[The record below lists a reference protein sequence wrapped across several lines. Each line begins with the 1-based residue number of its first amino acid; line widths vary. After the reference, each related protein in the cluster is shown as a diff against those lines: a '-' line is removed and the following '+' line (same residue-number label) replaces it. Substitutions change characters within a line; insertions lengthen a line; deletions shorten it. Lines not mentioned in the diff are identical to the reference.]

1 MAKLSLGGFVALTK
15 KQREIY
21 DFLKFFIDTNGYSPS
36 IREIQDQFGLSS
48 PATVHK
54 HLSLLEQKSYIRK
67 DANKNRS
74 IDILDPT
81 DFQQQAVPQSIF
93 VPETSIQ
100 IPLKG
105 MIQAGAP
112 IEVFEDNEQVD
123 VPQYMI
129 RKPAKTYALKVRGDS
144 MIDACISNGDTI
156 LVEERSW
163 ANNGEIVV
171 ASVEGELTLKSYFKE
186 KDHIR
191 LQPENTNM
199 DPILV
204 YGEVLVLGI
213 LVGLLRS
220 Y

>member
-1 MAKLSLGGFVALTK
+1 MALTK

-21 DFLKFFIDTNGYSPS
+21 DFLKSFIDNNGYSPS

-54 HLSLLEQKSYIRK
+54 HLSLLEKKSYIRK

-74 IDILDPT
+74 IDILDPSE
-81 DFQQQAVPQSIF
+81 FQQSPPNIF
-93 VPETSIQ
+93 VQETSIQ
-100 IPLKG
+100 VPLKG

-191 LQPENTNM
+191 LQPENTTM

-204 YGEVLVLGI
+204 YGEVMVLGI

>member
-1 MAKLSLGGFVALTK
+1 MALTK

-21 DFLKFFIDTNGYSPS
+21 DFLKFFIEDKGYSPS

-54 HLSLLEQKSYIRK
+54 HLSLLEQKSYIKK

-74 IDILDPT
+74 IDIVELS
-81 DFQQQAVPQSIF
+81 DFRSPQSIF
-93 VPETSIQ
+93 VPETSVQ

-105 MIQAGAP
+105 MIQAGSP

-123 VPQYMI
+123 VPQYMVK
-129 RKPAKTYALKVRGDS
+129 KPSRTYALQVRGDS

-156 LVEERSW
+156 LIEERSW

-191 LQPENTNM
+191 LQPENSTM
-199 DPILV
+199 EAILV
-204 YGEVLVLGI
+204 YGEVLILGI
-213 LVGLLRS
+213 VVGLLRS

>member
-1 MAKLSLGGFVALTK
+1 MALTK
-15 KQREIY
+15 KQREIF
-21 DFLKFFIDTNGYSPS
+21 DFLKIFIESKGYSPS
-36 IREIQDQFGLSS
+36 IREIQDEFGLSS

-74 IDILDPT
+74 IDIVDASEVR
-81 DFQQQAVPQSIF
+81 QVQNIF
-93 VPETSIQ
+93 ALETSIQ
-100 IPLKG
+100 IPLRG
-105 MIQAGAP
+105 MIQAGSP

-123 VPQYMI
+123 VPQYMVK
-129 RKPAKTYALKVRGDS
+129 KPSKTYALKVRGDS
-144 MIDACISNGDTI
+144 MVDACISSGDTI
-156 LVEERSW
+156 LIEERSW

-191 LQPENTNM
+191 LQPENTTM
-199 DPILV
+199 EAILV
-204 YGEVLVLGI
+204 YGEVSILGVLT
-213 LVGLLRS
+213 GLLRS

>member
-1 MAKLSLGGFVALTK
+1 MALTK

-21 DFLKFFIDTNGYSPS
+21 DFLKSFIDNNGYSPS

-74 IDILDPT
+74 IDIVEHS
-81 DFQQQAVPQSIF
+81 DFQTPQSIF
-93 VPETSIQ
+93 VPDTTIQ
-100 IPLKG
+100 VPLKG

-156 LVEERSW
+156 LIEERSW

-191 LQPENTNM
+191 LQPENTTM

-204 YGEVLVLGI
+204 YGEVMVLGI